1 MHFPF
6 EKGQVINC
14 CDIYSPPLNSL
25 FFMTAS
31 CTEQTKA
38 IRSFGELCPLRSL
51 LRIQRSHNTIICTI
65 ISTIFCINCPIIY
78 VHYDEQL
85 SFIQSPFSPGLCPRL
100 DLTNTFLSYLSTSRK
115 IPKIH
120 ETKNFPREL
129 YDRYVPSSV
138 QPKEH
143 NYVVCP
149 TTLTTPSRNPVI
161 VSQWF
166 PQEVQHPYTEHH
178 PDARPP

>member
-65 ISTIFCINCPIIY
+65 ISIIFCINCPIIY
-78 VHYDEQL
+78 VHYDEHL
-85 SFIQSPFSPGLCPRL
+85 SFIHSVFQGLCPRL
-100 DLTNTFLSYLSTSRK
+100 DLTNTFLSYLSTLVK
-115 IPKIH
+115 YPKYMKLRTFLANCMID
-120 ETKNFPREL
+120 TLLRQFSPR
-129 YDRYVPSSV
+129 
-138 QPKEH
+138 
-143 NYVVCP
+143 N
-149 TTLTTPSRNPVI
+149 TI
-161 VSQWF
+161 M
-166 PQEVQHPYTEHH
+166 
-178 PDARPP
+178 